1 MKTINI
7 KSVNEKVYHETLP
20 SGLNVYIYTSELTNT
35 YDMKLVVHVGSR
47 DNHFKVN
54 GKEVKIPNG
63 VAHFLEHLTFNTK
76 EGTAEDHYAKVGA
89 YVNAST
95 TFDNTTYSC
104 SCNDLFIDNLLY
116 LLNFVTEPFYN
127 EELVEK
133 ERGIILEEILM
144 HMNNA
149 DENFYYNFC
158 DNIFVNDTN
167 KYQIGGIDSDVK
179 KISLDDIVNT
189 YNCFYKKNN
198 MDLVLTGNIDVEETL
213 NVLREWDKAN
223 VEKSIIENIREEEPN
238 EVNKKEYVYEDN
250 VSSNKMFVGFK
261 VNKKEVDFS
270 DIEFD
275 IYSSIL
281 LDLMFGESSD
291 MRLMCEKDNFVDGYV
306 DCFFINGFNH
316 RVLSLEF
323 ESEDLDNAYNKIIK
337 YFKDF
342 KINKDDLERKVKVS
356 LARIIISFENP
367 EKYGS
372 SIVNNLVKY
381 GKLIDNYYELFSN
394 VTYDKMNEIL
404 ELYKNA
410 YMTYIKLLPKK

>member
-1 MKTINI
+1 METIKI
-7 KSVNEKVYHETLP
+7 KNVDEVVYHETLP

-54 GKEVKIPNG
+54 GKEIRIPNG

-76 EGTAEDHYAKVGA
+76 EGTAENYYAKVGA

-95 TFDNTTYSC
+95 SFDNTTYSC
-104 SCNDLFIDNLLY
+104 SCNDFFIDNLIY

-127 EELVEK
+127 RELVEK
-133 ERGIILEEILM
+133 EREIILEEILM
-144 HMNNA
+144 HMNDV
-149 DENFYYNFC
+149 DERFYYNFC

-179 KISLDDIVNT
+179 NISLDDIVNT

-198 MDLVLTGNIDVEETL
+198 MDLVLTGNINVEETL
-213 NVLREWDKAN
+213 STLREWDKTN
-223 VEKSIIENIREEEPN
+223 VEKSEIINLREEEPN
-238 EVNKKEYVYEDN
+238 DVKRQEFVYEDN

-261 VNKKEVDFS
+261 VNKNNTSFS
-270 DIEFD
+270 NIEFD

-291 MRLMCEKDNFVDGYV
+291 MRLMCEKENFVDGYV
-306 DCFFINGFNH
+306 DGFFINGFKH

-323 ESEDLDNAYNKIIK
+323 ESDNLDNAYDKIMNYIDS
-337 YFKDF
+337 FE
-342 KINKDDLERKVKVS
+342 INKEDLERKIKVS

-367 EKYGS
+367 DKYGS

-381 GKLIDNYYELFSN
+381 GKLIDNYYELFSS
-394 VTYDKMNEIL
+394 VTYEKINEIL
-404 ELYKNA
+404 DLYKRA
-410 YMTYIKLLPKK
+410 SKTYIKLLPKK

>member
-7 KSVNEKVYHETLP
+7 KNVNEKVYHETLP

-76 EGTAEDHYAKVGA
+76 DGTAEDHYAKVGA

-104 SCNDLFIDNLLY
+104 SCNDSFIDNLLY

-158 DNIFVNDTN
+158 DNIFINDTN

-213 NVLREWDKAN
+213 NVLRDWDKAN

-261 VNKKEVDFS
+261 VNKKETNFS

-281 LDLMFGESSD
+281 LDLMFGESSN

-306 DCFFINGFNH
+306 DCFFVNGFKH

-394 VTYDKMNEIL
+394 VTYEKMNEML

>member
-7 KSVNEKVYHETLP
+7 KNVNEKVYHETLP

-104 SCNDLFIDNLLY
+104 SCNDSFIDNLLY

-213 NVLREWDKAN
+213 NVLREWDKVN

-261 VNKKEVDFS
+261 VNKKETDFS

-306 DCFFINGFNH
+306 DCFFVNGFKH

-394 VTYDKMNEIL
+394 VTYEKMNEML

>member
-1 MKTINI
+1 METIKI
-7 KSVNEKVYHETLP
+7 KNVDEVVYHETLP
-20 SGLNVYIYTSELTNT
+20 SGLNVYIYTSEVTNT

-54 GKEVKIPNG
+54 GKGIRIPNG
-63 VAHFLEHLTFNTK
+63 VAHFLEHLTFNT
-76 EGTAEDHYAKVGA
+76 EDGTAEDHYAKVGA

-104 SCNDLFIDNLLY
+104 SCNDNFIDNLIY

-144 HMNNA
+144 HMNDV
-149 DENFYYNFC
+149 DEKFYYNFC
-158 DNIFVNDTN
+158 DNIFVNDSN
-167 KYQIGGIDSDVK
+167 KYQIGGIDRDVK

-198 MDLVLTGNIDVEETL
+198 MDLVLTGNINVEETL
-213 NVLREWDKAN
+213 EALREWDKSN
-223 VEKSIIENIREEEPN
+223 VEKSEIINIREDEPN
-238 EVNKKEYVYEDN
+238 EVNKDKYIYEDN
-250 VSSNKMFVGFK
+250 TSSNKMFVGFK
-261 VNKKEVDFS
+261 VNKTETKFS
-270 DIEFD
+270 NIEFD

-291 MRLMCEKDNFVDGYV
+291 LRLMCEKENFVDGYV
-306 DCFFINGFNH
+306 DAFFVNGFNH

-323 ESEDLDNAYNKIIK
+323 ESENLDYAFDKIMNYIN
-337 YFKDF
+337 DF
-342 KINKDDLERKVKVS
+342 KINKEDLERKIKVS

-367 EKYGS
+367 DKYGS

-381 GKLIDNYYELFSN
+381 GKLIDNYYELFNSISYN
-394 VTYDKMNEIL
+394 KINEIL
-404 ELYKNA
+404 ELYKNSSR
-410 YMTYIKLLPKK
+410 TYIKLLPKK

>member
-7 KSVNEKVYHETLP
+7 KNVNEKVYHETLP

-104 SCNDLFIDNLLY
+104 SCNDSFIDNLLY

-238 EVNKKEYVYEDN
+238 EVNKNEYVYEDN

-261 VNKKEVDFS
+261 VNKKETDFS

-306 DCFFINGFNH
+306 DCFFVNGFKH

-394 VTYDKMNEIL
+394 VTYEKMNEML